1 MVDSIKNKDH
11 IEYIKASDLL
21 LAIIIYPD
29 YKRNDNCIEF
39 FTEPEYSQQLGYM
52 NRPKGYKIEPHLHR
66 PVERTITYTQEV
78 LYIKSGLV
86 KVDFYDNDKNYTD
99 SRNLT
104 SGTVILLTHGGH
116 GFEIIEN
123 SEIIEIKQGPFA
135 GDKDKERFKSRIN

>member
-52 NRPKGYKIEPHLHR
+52 NRPKGYTIEPHIHR

-86 KVDFYDNDKNYTD
+86 KVDFYDNDRNYTD
-99 SRNLT
+99 SRDLT

-135 GDKDKERFKSRIN
+135 GDKDKERFKSTIN